1 MFEELSNVTDPT
13 GRGLRLGKPHPCNL
27 IHFDANPAP
36 AFCAVRSA
44 GSGRPR
50 TFFLN
55 EPKTPPNGFGG
66 ARPGVTRWTTISQ
79 MGCRYP
85 AQNATN
91 TDLKLSKRL
100 IVSFWAVWMKEFRP
114 SRK

>member
-13 GRGLRLGKPHPCNL
+13 GRDLRLGKPHPCNL

-85 AQNATN
+85 AARRYQHQ
-91 TDLKLSKRL
+91 SKVEQTTWSSVFGQFGWRNFAPP
-100 IVSFWAVWMKEFRP
+100 V
-114 SRK
+114 